1 MSEVRLSLKH
11 LSELGGHSRI
21 SWQASSVL
29 GDLLDDSVKDRCVDL
44 EVESGEHIKI
54 AGQLGDERA
63 DGVDG
68 VERVGVGLMGVEVLE
83 VVLDALGAGEIML
96 YFV

>member
-1 MSEVRLSLKH
+1 MSLQH
-11 LSELGGHSRI
+11 LSELDGDNRVSR
-21 SWQASSVL
+21 QASRGL
-29 GDLLDDSVKDRCVDL
+29 GHLPDDSVKDRGVDL

-68 VERVGVGLMGVEVLE
+68 VERVGVSLMGVEVLE